1 MRKFLFIIYL
11 LFLSCDSSEIFGVHE
26 LDNTTLDYYDYV
38 ARGWQA
44 VFDNDFEL
52 AFSDF
57 NEATL
62 LDSVENKNSAYVG
75 LGWTATFYANSFFNS
90 IDCLASVDIACDD
103 VVDGLR
109 LDAQNYFD
117 LANVNIPD
125 AINEYNED
133 NLSNGGYY
141 INTFEEFDYDRQIGE
156 IYLELLGFDMQEF
169 DLEIESDLLQLQQ
182 IALQLKDF
190 LDNYKN
196 EFIITDSSK
205 YDMYT
210 IGNNKP
216 PYLTT
221 YNFNSNHLYGLLS
234 QLKIRLGESCEAEYY
249 LVDEN
254 LCPGL
259 YPDGYSCY
267 DTTIG
272 CICNEINQQLLL
284 ECIQVILQ

>member
-11 LFLSCDSSEIFGVHE
+11 LFMSCDSSEIFGVHE

-117 LANVNIPD
+117 LANVNISE
-125 AINEYNED
+125 AIDEYNED
-133 NLSNGGYY
+133 NLTNGGYY
-141 INTFEEFDYDRQIGE
+141 INTFEEFDVDRQIGQ
-156 IYLELLGFDMQEF
+156 IYLSLLDFDMTEF
-169 DLEIESDLLQLQQ
+169 DLDGGVDNDNNGIVDDFEQLLL
-182 IALQLKDF
+182 ITDQLKQF
-190 LDNYKN
+190 LDINSNYD
-196 EFIITDSSK
+196 IAD
-205 YDMYT
+205 
-210 IGNNKP
+210 NKP
-216 PYLTT
+216 PYVST
-221 YNFNSNHLYGLLS
+221 YDFKSYHLYGLLS
-234 QLKIRLGESCEAEYY
+234 QLKLRLGESCEAEYY
-249 LVDEN
+249 LVEQN

-259 YPDGYSCY
+259 YPEGYSCY

-272 CICNEINQQLLL
+272 CICNEIDQQLLL
-284 ECIQVILQ
+284 ECIQIILQ